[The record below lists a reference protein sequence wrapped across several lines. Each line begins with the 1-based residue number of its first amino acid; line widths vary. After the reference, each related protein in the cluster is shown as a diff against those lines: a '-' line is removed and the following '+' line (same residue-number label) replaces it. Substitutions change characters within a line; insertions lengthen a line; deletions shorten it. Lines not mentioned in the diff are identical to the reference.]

1 MSIHTQLEELKESF
15 KCDIKNI
22 VDGSFKLQESDDGD
36 GKVESKEELLSL
48 AMTMAKKAFGDK
60 VDSEK
65 VKGVVD
71 NAIKDSS
78 GDWEK
83 ASGIV
88 VGSFNESVNE
98 SSNEIIYGVEDMLFT
113 KVTDWEGKSIVHEGK
128 RYNIVDI
135 HDKIDESVFDLD
147 DGEGKIKKLS
157 ISHKQLSFDD
167 LSEATRAGDTLT
179 TKDKNGKSLKVGDAV
194 VCHGKKYSIAGEHK
208 KGNTVTI
215 ELDDGKGKNKKISKE
230 MFEKDAVKSSF
241 VEGYNKSKYKTEA
254 KYDSDD
260 DMYEQC
266 DCDDDPCTCDQFDEG
281 ESEEKIKAWEER
293 KQKYIYKLKQNKGNS
308 KIEKKMQ
315 REIDDYDYLINKEK
329 KKLKENVTVID
340 FSKNKDQIN

>member
-1 MSIHTQLEELKESF
+1 MSIHTKLEELKESF
-15 KCDIKNI
+15 KCDIKDI
-22 VDGSFKLQESDDGD
+22 VDGSFKLDEAKVDDGD

-48 AMTMAKKAFGDK
+48 AMTMAKKALGDK

-71 NAIKDSS
+71 NAIKDSN

-88 VGSFNESVNE
+88 VGSFNE
-98 SSNEIIYGVEDMLFT
+98 GVENMLFN
-113 KVTDWEGKSIVHEGK
+113 KVTDWDVGKSIVHEGK
-128 RYNIVDI
+128 RYTILDI

-167 LSEATRAGDTLT
+167 LSEATRAGDALT

-194 VCHGKKYSIAGEHK
+194 VCHSKKYSIAGEHK

-241 VEGYNKSKYKTEA
+241 VEGYNKSKYKTEE

-266 DCDDDPCTCDQFDEG
+266 NCDDDPCTCEKVDESLKPSKG
-281 ESEEKIKAWEER
+281 FKLPKEGKVWEKWGKWKAE
-293 KQKYIYKLKQNKGNS
+293 YKGVFVG
-308 KIEKKMQ
+308 
-315 REIDDYDYLINKEK
+315 DYDSKEEAERAVELDMGRIDK
-329 KKLKENVTVID
+329 KK
-340 FSKNKDQIN
+340 

>member
-15 KCDIKNI
+15 KCDIKDI
-22 VDGSFKLQESDDGD
+22 VDGSFKLDEAKVDDGD

-71 NAIKDSS
+71 NAIKDSN
-78 GDWEK
+78 GDWKK

-113 KVTDWEGKSIVHEGK
+113 KLTDWEGKSIVHEGK

-230 MFEKDAVKSSF
+230 MFEKDAMKSSF
-241 VEGYNKSKYKTEA
+241 VEGYNKSKYKTES

-266 DCDDDPCTCDQFDEG
+266 DCDDDPCTCEKVDE
-281 ESEEKIKAWEER
+281 ESSSKVKKWEEVRDRLLYKIDMNVGNKKLIR
-293 KQKYIYKLKQNKGNS
+293 KLQKDV
-308 KIEKKMQ
+308 
-315 REIDDYDYLINKEK
+315 DDYNDLINKENSK
-329 KKLKENVTVID
+329 KK
-340 FSKNKDQIN
+340 

>member
-15 KCDIKNI
+15 KCDIKDI
-22 VDGSFKLQESDDGD
+22 VDGSFKLDEAKVDDGD

-71 NAIKDSS
+71 NAIKDSG

-88 VGSFNESVNE
+88 VGSFNESV
-98 SSNEIIYGVEDMLFT
+98 EDMLFN
-113 KVTDWEGKSIVHEGK
+113 KVSDWDVGKSIVHEGK
-128 RYNIVDI
+128 RYTILDI

-147 DGEGKIKKLS
+147 DGEGNIKKLS

-194 VCHGKKYSIAGEHK
+194 VCHGEKYSIAGEHK

-266 DCDDDPCTCDQFDEG
+266 DCDDDPCTCEKVDED
-281 ESEEKIKAWEER
+281 SSSKVKKWEEVRDRLLYKIDMNVGNKKLVR
-293 KQKYIYKLKQNKGNS
+293 KLQK
-308 KIEKKMQ
+308 EV
-315 REIDDYDYLINKEK
+315 DDYNYLINKENSK
-329 KKLKENVTVID
+329 KK
-340 FSKNKDQIN
+340 